1 MMHDKQLSNPNLDE
15 VTLALNESRDFLSF
29 LSLIV
34 HVFYVRGIGIGLL
47 NAFRC
52 SEHKVV
58 WVFVDR
64 RVSPRKNYQNS
75 FGMLFKR
82 LFKGLSRPFP
92 KLSYDSIQIEC
103 FVIMNIIDGVEAYW
117 KAASVLLLF
126 TRYSISYKFADLGC
140 VENQVEGRLSDGMFS
155 KISTAWI

>member
-15 VTLALNESRDFLSF
+15 VTLALDESRDFLSF
-29 LSLIV
+29 LYLIV

-58 WVFVDR
+58 SVFVDR

-92 KLSYDSIQIEC
+92 KLSHDSIQIEC
-103 FVIMNIIDGVEAYW
+103 FVIMNIIDGVEAY
-117 KAASVLLLF
+117 
-126 TRYSISYKFADLGC
+126 
-140 VENQVEGRLSDGMFS
+140 
-155 KISTAWI
+155 